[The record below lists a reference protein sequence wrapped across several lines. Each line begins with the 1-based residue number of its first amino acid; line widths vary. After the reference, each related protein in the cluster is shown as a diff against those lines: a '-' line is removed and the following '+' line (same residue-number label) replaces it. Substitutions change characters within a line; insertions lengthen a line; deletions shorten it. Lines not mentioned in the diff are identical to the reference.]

1 MQIIK
6 NKQLLADDNW
16 AFVADD
22 DEISGNGDIT
32 VSIERWKTEKAQL
45 LARDGKTGL
54 RIKSTDKIDELEG
67 SLDGVELIEL
77 DFPGFGDGRLFS
89 HAQLLRSK
97 LAYQGEIR
105 ATGNYLPDQVFYLSR
120 VGVNAFQVQNEQQIP
135 LVLSSLDDF
144 SVRYQASVN

>member
-6 NKQLLADDNW
+6 DKQLLANDNW
-16 AFVADD
+16 TFVADD
-22 DEISGNGDIT
+22 DELPAGDIT
-32 VSIERWKTEKAQL
+32 VSVGRWLAEKAQL
-45 LARDGKTGL
+45 LTRTAKTGL
-54 RIKSTDKIDELEG
+54 RIKSTDKVDDLNG
-67 SLDGVELIEL
+67 HLDGVALIEL

-105 ATGNYLPDQVFYLSR
+105 AIGNYLPDQVFYLTR
-120 VGVNAFQVQNEQQIP
+120 VGVNAFQVDNEQHIP
-135 LVLSSLDDF
+135 LVLSSIDDF